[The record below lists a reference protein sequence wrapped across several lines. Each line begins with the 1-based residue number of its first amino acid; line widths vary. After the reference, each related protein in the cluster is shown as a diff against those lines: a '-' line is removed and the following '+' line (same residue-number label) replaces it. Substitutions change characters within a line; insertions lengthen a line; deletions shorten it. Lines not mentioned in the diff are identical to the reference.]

1 MKFSNEWLG
10 LLGTLMILIGFCSN
24 SEKIIRIFDA
34 IGSALFVIYG
44 AMIGS
49 ISTIVLNGC
58 LILVHCYKLASAK
71 RV

>member
-44 AMIGS
+44 VAIGS
-49 ISTIVLNGC
+49 ISTIVLNSC
-58 LILVHCYKLASAK
+58 LIMVHCYKLTASK
-71 RV
+71 RA

>member
-34 IGSALFVIYG
+34 IGSALFLIYG
-44 AMIGS
+44 VMIGS
-49 ISTIVLNGC
+49 VSTIVLNAC
-58 LILVHCYKLASAK
+58 LILVHCYKLAAEK
-71 RV
+71 KI

>member
-44 AMIGS
+44 VMIGS
-49 ISTIVLNGC
+49 VSTIVLNAC
-58 LILVHCYKLASAK
+58 LILVHGYKLAAAK
-71 RV
+71 QI

>member
-44 AMIGS
+44 VMIGS
-49 ISTIVLNGC
+49 VSTIVLNAC
-58 LILVHCYKLASAK
+58 LILVHCYKLAAEK
-71 RV
+71 KI